1 MLHVVEMNKLKMER
15 NVAGKFSASPPAQLM
30 FPVCTWSG
38 RKASRCF
45 IPNRLHHL
53 SSLTEW
59 SQLTSFRK

>member
-53 SSLTEW
+53 SSLT
-59 SQLTSFRK
+59 